1 MKFLKK
7 HYKLLVFII
16 VCLSI
21 FLIFKEN
28 NNHNIN
34 YTAIGDN
41 FALGENAYGQVDYG
55 YSDYIKDY
63 LSENLKLN
71 KYTKA
76 FSKKDASINSLYQ
89 DISLNKKVLQDG
101 KIINIKQTLRE
112 SNIVTISVGLND
124 LIYKICIT
132 NNLTESKLDE
142 IISSIELD
150 FNQLIK
156 EIRKY
161 YKKDIYII
169 GYYNIDSNTNKY
181 QDAIKKLN
189 KVYQS
194 NSEVIYIDTY
204 NLFKN
209 NQEYQP
215 NFLNYYP
222 TKEGYKAISKEIT
235 IKIAK
240 TLEKKLNNCYTNNA
254 FNYYGNCC
262 HGGRR
267 EKYEKGNS
275 SRSSSMYSNMCLW

>member
-7 HYKLLVFII
+7 HYKLLVFIL

-112 SNIVTISVGLND
+112 SNI
-124 LIYKICIT
+124 
-132 NNLTESKLDE
+132 E

-240 TLEKKLNNCYTNNA
+240 TLEKK
-254 FNYYGNCC
+254 
-262 HGGRR
+262 
-267 EKYEKGNS
+267 
-275 SRSSSMYSNMCLW
+275 